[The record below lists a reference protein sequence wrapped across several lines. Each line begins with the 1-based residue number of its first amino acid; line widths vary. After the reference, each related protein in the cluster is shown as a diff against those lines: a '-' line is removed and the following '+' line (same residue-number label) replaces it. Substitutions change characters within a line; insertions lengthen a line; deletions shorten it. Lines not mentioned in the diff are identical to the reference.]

1 MGWLEREHV
10 ADGTEYGE
18 VQGVEK
24 TTVSDLLDIQED
36 CLKIHSIRTGFLNS
50 NCISERMDAHTVH
63 DALHDSR
70 NRHRIPMIRLAPNL
84 FFKML
89 VYIYMLTKCLFTYQL
104 EVLPFLMDVTSE
116 SFAYYDRY
124 NICDHEE

>member
-1 MGWLEREHV
+1 M

-24 TTVSDLLDIQED
+24 TTESDLPDIQED
-36 CLKIHSIRTGFLNS
+36 CSKIHSIRTGFLNS
-50 NCISERMDAHTVH
+50 NCISERTDAHTVH

-70 NRHRIPMIRLAPNL
+70 NRRRIPMIRLAPSL
-84 FFKML
+84 FIKLL
-89 VYIYMLTKCLFTYQL
+89 VYIHILNRFLFMYQL
-104 EVLPFLMDVTSE
+104 GVLPFLMDVTSE

-124 NICDHEE
+124 NIFDHEE